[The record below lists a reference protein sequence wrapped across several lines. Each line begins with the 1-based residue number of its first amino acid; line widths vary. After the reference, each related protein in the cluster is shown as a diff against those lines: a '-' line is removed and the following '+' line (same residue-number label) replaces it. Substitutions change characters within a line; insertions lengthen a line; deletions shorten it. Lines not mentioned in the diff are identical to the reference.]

1 MLELVYCS
9 SPSLCMLLLLPAKP
23 VTHLPIAPARKCNC
37 PCRLGT
43 GAQKDYISPV
53 ELKLPGGP
61 ERWRVISVAAGGRHS
76 MVLALPDNGNLGQRQ
91 AEVRGRD
98 VCDEGRG
105 GRCSGWRPGRLA
117 NLGSAMPLMPPPL
130 LASPG
135 LLLQWSSR
143 KPYYSPSPPQSTLGR
158 DPSWP
163 VLGDEEQEDGAG
175 ALPALLCSAIAP
187 VLRPPTAVL
196 GLNRQQLMT

>member
-1 MLELVYCS
+1 VLELVYCS
-9 SPSLCMLLLLPAKP
+9 SPSLCMLLLLLLPAKP

-105 GRCSGWRPGRLA
+105 GRCSGWRPGRRA
-117 NLGSAMPLMPPPL
+117 NLGSAMPLMPPPPL
-130 LASPG
+130 LAF
-135 LLLQWSSR
+135 
-143 KPYYSPSPPQSTLGR
+143 
-158 DPSWP
+158 
-163 VLGDEEQEDGAG
+163 
-175 ALPALLCSAIAP
+175 
-187 VLRPPTAVL
+187 
-196 GLNRQQLMT
+196 

>member
-9 SPSLCMLLLLPAKP
+9 SPSLCILLLLLLPAKP

-117 NLGSAMPLMPPPL
+117 NLGSAMPLMPPPPACISGPAAAVEQPQALL
-130 LASPG
+130 LAQP
-135 LLLQWSSR
+135 
-143 KPYYSPSPPQSTLGR
+143 PS
-158 DPSWP
+158 
-163 VLGDEEQEDGAG
+163 EHAG
-175 ALPALLCSAIAP
+175 A
-187 VLRPPTAVL
+187 RP
-196 GLNRQQLMT
+196 QLACAGR